1 MMATALLDKAKHDRS
16 RFNCGIEAL
25 NNYLKVMASQQA
37 KRDNTRT
44 FVLEDDHNPSQ
55 IIGFYTLTMTP
66 IELKAL
72 PSQLQKKHQSSTS
85 GGLIARLAVDN
96 RYKGK
101 GFGEWLLID
110 ALRKLL
116 TASDSVAFPVI
127 IVDAKD
133 GAKPFYE
140 RYGFQAFQDTD
151 NKLFITIADVRAS
164 LNTPTVSASES

>member
-1 MMATALLDKAKHDRS
+1 MMKTVLLDKAKHDRS

-25 NNYLKVMASQQA
+25 NNYLNVMAGQQS
-37 KRDNTRT
+37 KKDNTRT
-44 FVLEDDHNPSQ
+44 FVLEDDSDKSH
-55 IIGFYTLTMTP
+55 IIGFYTLTMTS
-66 IELKAL
+66 IDLKTL
-72 PSQLQKKHQSSTS
+72 PDKLQKKHQSSTL

-116 TASDSVAFPVI
+116 SASDSVAFPVV
-127 IVDAKD
+127 IVDAKE
-133 GAKPFYE
+133 GAKYFYE
-140 RYGFQAFQDTD
+140 RYGFQAFRDAE

-164 LNTPTVSASES
+164 LD

>member
-1 MMATALLDKAKHDRS
+1 MMNTVLLNKVKHDRT

-37 KRDNTRT
+37 KKDNTRT
-44 FVLEDDHNPSQ
+44 FVLEDIYDDSH

-66 IELKAL
+66 IDLNAL
-72 PSQLQKKHQSSTS
+72 PERLQKKHQPSTS
-85 GGLIARLAVDN
+85 GGLIARLAIDD

-110 ALRKLL
+110 ALKKLL
-116 TASDSVAFPVI
+116 AASDSVAFPIV

-133 GAKPFYE
+133 GAKQFYE
-140 RYGFQAFQDTD
+140 RYGFQAFQDAE
-151 NKLFITIADVRAS
+151 NKLFITIADLRAS
-164 LNTPTVSASES
+164 LG

>member
-1 MMATALLDKAKHDRS
+1 MMNTVLLDKAKHDRN

-37 KRDNTRT
+37 NKDNTRT
-44 FVLEDDHNPSQ
+44 FVLEDDNDNSHV
-55 IIGFYTLTMTP
+55 IGFYTLTMTP
-66 IELKAL
+66 IDLKAL
-72 PSQLQKKHQSSTS
+72 PDELQKKHQSSTS
-85 GGLIARLAVDN
+85 GGLIARLAVDD

-116 TASDSVAFPVI
+116 AASDSVAFPVV

-133 GAKPFYE
+133 GAKHFYE
-140 RYGFQAFQDTD
+140 RYGFQAFEDAE

-164 LNTPTVSASES
+164 LG

>member
-1 MMATALLDKAKHDRS
+1 MMNTVLLDKVKHARS

-37 KRDNTRT
+37 KKDNSRT
-44 FVLEDDHNPSQ
+44 FILKDDKDNSH

-66 IELKAL
+66 IDLEAL
-72 PSQLQKKHQSSTS
+72 PDKLQKKHQSSTS
-85 GGLIARLAVDN
+85 GALIARLAVDN

-116 TASDSVAFPVI
+116 AASDCVAFPIV

-133 GAKPFYE
+133 GAKHFYE
-140 RYGFQAFQDTD
+140 RYGFQAFQDAE
-151 NKLFITIADVRAS
+151 NKLFITISDVRAS
-164 LNTPTVSASES
+164 LG

>member
-1 MMATALLDKAKHDRS
+1 MMNTVLLDKAKHDRN

-25 NNYLKVMASQQA
+25 NNYLRVMASQQA
-37 KRDNTRT
+37 KKDNTRT
-44 FVLEDDHNPSQ
+44 FVLEDDNDNSHV
-55 IIGFYTLTMTP
+55 IGFYTLTMTP
-66 IELKAL
+66 IDLKAL
-72 PSQLQKKHQSSTS
+72 PDKLQKKHQSSTS
-85 GGLIARLAVDN
+85 GGLIARLAVDE

-116 TASDSVAFPVI
+116 AASDSVAFPVV

-133 GAKPFYE
+133 GAKHFYE
-140 RYGFQAFQDTD
+140 SYGFQAFEDAG

-164 LNTPTVSASES
+164 LG